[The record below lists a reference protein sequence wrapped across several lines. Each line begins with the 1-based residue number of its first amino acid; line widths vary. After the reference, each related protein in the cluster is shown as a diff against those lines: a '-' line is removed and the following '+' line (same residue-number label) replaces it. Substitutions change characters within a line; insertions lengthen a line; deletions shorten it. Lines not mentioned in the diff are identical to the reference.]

1 MDAAEINFGDKIFA
15 YGRMTDY
22 DMHEEIGLENPSYNS
37 VIGYTPVGGFYVVP
51 EKTENIA
58 ACLPGFVM
66 DYIPSLASQTL
77 FAKMEMVNVTKILS
91 RQEPTLKGTNVWM
104 PIP

>member
-1 MDAAEINFGDKIFA
+1 MDATEMKFGDKIFA

-37 VIGYTPVGGFYVVP
+37 VLGYMPIGGFYIIP
-51 EKTENIA
+51 EKTDRIDVY
-58 ACLPGFVM
+58 LPGFVM

-77 FAKMEMVNVTKILS
+77 FAKMEMVNVTKLLS
-91 RQEPTLKGTNVWM
+91 LQEPTLKGTNVWM